1 MAEEN
6 FSLATMANQYER
18 LYLEL
23 LKGNGRFRRSQAQK
37 LRAFGRALWDLGC
50 DESSRLIGH
59 VSKPA

>member
-23 LKGNGRFRRSQAQK
+23 LEGNGRFRRSQAQK

-50 DESSRLIGH
+50 YESSRLIGH